1 MPGGQAPDNR
11 PKCLEEQARFI
22 EAFGN
27 QGGANFSS
35 CPEHRRRR
43 LPAAPSIPGAL
54 PGWAAGRKPVV
65 NDGLQCIC
73 TVAID
78 RCAAIR
84 RPVIGEGVSMTTVRD
99 KIFSPGVC
107 VGHRQVLAIFGLV
120 ALLTVAI
127 SAPVRAQED
136 GAASLPNLEIEY
148 TYEELGTVVLR
159 LGDGVL
165 GYVWKT
171 GAGAG
176 NQASNMPYQS
186 RKIGEQLYL
195 VNWHDVEKEDYVVLV
210 IDLGALLVHG
220 SALWAYETEHMG
232 SFFGK
237 ATISRVE
244 RLEH

>member
-1 MPGGQAPDNR
+1 
-11 PKCLEEQARFI
+11 
-22 EAFGN
+22 
-27 QGGANFSS
+27 
-35 CPEHRRRR
+35 
-43 LPAAPSIPGAL
+43 
-54 PGWAAGRKPVV
+54 
-65 NDGLQCIC
+65 
-73 TVAID
+73 
-78 RCAAIR
+78 
-84 RPVIGEGVSMTTVRD
+84 MTTVRD

-171 GAGAG
+171 GAG
-176 NQASNMPYQS
+176 
-186 RKIGEQLYL
+186 IGEQLYL